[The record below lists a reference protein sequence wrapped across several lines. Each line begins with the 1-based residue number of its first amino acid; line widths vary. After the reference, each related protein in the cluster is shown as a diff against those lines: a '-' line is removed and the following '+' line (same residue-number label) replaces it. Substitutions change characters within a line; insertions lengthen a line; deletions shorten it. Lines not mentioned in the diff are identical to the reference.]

1 MGAGDASQFTRNR
14 ITINNLNVAYLK
26 GGRGAPLVYLH
37 GLSASNRWESHHLA
51 LAITNLVYAVQL
63 PGWPELGVR
72 ARGRSRSPAPPRG
85 SIPAAIESTHDY
97 AKLIVALLD
106 ALKLEAVDLVGHS
119 FGGWIALYLATEYPS
134 RIKRLV
140 LADSLGLDLPEAPA
154 ANLAGMDQE
163 GFLHAAFVTTGR
175 VLVPGDFGGA
185 IEDVRLGQEFATQW
199 RSRELIIGLLHG
211 RIADPELTAK
221 LPSIAA
227 ESLIVWGRD
236 DRIVPCQHGELL
248 ARMIPQARLSLI
260 DGAGHTPMRER
271 RETFQRLVRDFL
283 IGELHVD
290 GSSTVMSTV

>member
-63 PGWPELGVR
+63 PGWPE
-72 ARGRSRSPAPPRG
+72 G

-185 IEDVRLGQEFATQW
+185 LEDVRLGQEFATQW

-248 ARMIPQARLSLI
+248 ARMIPHARLSLI

>member
-14 ITINNLNVAYLK
+14 ITINNLNVSYLK

-63 PGWPELGVR
+63 PGWPE
-72 ARGRSRSPAPPRG
+72 G

-185 IEDVRLGQEFATQW
+185 LEDVRLGQEFATQW

-248 ARMIPQARLSLI
+248 ARMIPHARLSLI

>member
-63 PGWPELGVR
+63 PGWPE
-72 ARGRSRSPAPPRG
+72 G

-248 ARMIPQARLSLI
+248 ARMIPHARLSLI